1 MIENEHLE
9 SLKKF
14 LLTKKRV
21 ANIRNI
27 DYGITLE
34 NSEIYKDK
42 IFSETGWYL
51 IFKADGTSY
60 CSNLSNWSTK
70 IVKMSFTK
78 WSEVLRALKD

>member
-34 NSEIYKDK
+34 NSEISR
-42 IFSETGWYL
+42 F
-51 IFKADGTSY
+51 
-60 CSNLSNWSTK
+60 
-70 IVKMSFTK
+70 
-78 WSEVLRALKD
+78 